1 MRKVVQTT
9 ALILFSTLALTINAA
24 RADAAPTT
32 PLGVVVAGQ
41 KALLGAVYV
50 ADGTSLFDGDTVST
64 QGKGSLRIR
73 LGASQLFLGENS
85 TLTLLR
91 SERGVTAKLL
101 GGTARFSGAV
111 GAPIELLV
119 LDAKISGKQ
128 DGAAGQVTVIS
139 KDEFQVGATSGALTV
154 DVNGDVRTVDEN
166 TAYDATLSPAPD
178 NGMPVGAGRRRSLI
192 LWMLIGLAAIG
203 TVIAVVHATMSHSGI
218 N

>member
-119 LDAKISGKQ
+119 LDARIRGKQ

>member
-9 ALILFSTLALTINAA
+9 GLILFSTLTLAINAGSA
-24 RADAAPTT
+24 LAAPTT

-41 KALLGAVYV
+41 KALLDSVYV

-111 GAPIELLV
+111 GAPIELVV
-119 LDAKISGKQ
+119 LDARIRGKQ
-128 DGAAGQVTVIS
+128 DGAAGQVTLIS

-192 LWMLIGLAAIG
+192 LWILIGLAAIG
-203 TVIAVVHATMSHSGI
+203 TVIAVVHATMSHSGM

>member
-9 ALILFSTLALTINAA
+9 ALILFSTLALAINAG
-24 RADAAPTT
+24 RVDAAPTT

-50 ADGTSLFDGDTVST
+50 ADGTSLFDRDTVST

-73 LGASQLFLGENS
+73 LGSSQLFLGENS
-85 TLTLLR
+85 TVTLLR
-91 SERGVTAKLL
+91 SDRGVTAKLL
-101 GGTARFSGAV
+101 GGTARFSGVA
-111 GAPIELLV
+111 GAPIELMV
-119 LDAKISGKQ
+119 LDARIRGKQ
-128 DGAAGQVTVIS
+128 DGAAGQVTMIS
-139 KDEFQVGATSGALTV
+139 QDEFQVGATSGALTV

-192 LWMLIGLAAIG
+192 LWLLIGLAAIG
-203 TVIAVVHATMSHSGI
+203 TVIAVVHATMSPR
-218 N
+218 

>member
-9 ALILFSTLALTINAA
+9 GLIVLLTLALAINAGSA
-24 RADAAPTT
+24 FAAPTA

-101 GGTARFSGAV
+101 GGTARFAGAI

-119 LDAKISGKQ
+119 LDARIRGKQ
-128 DGAAGQVTVIS
+128 DGAAGQVTMIS
-139 KDEFQVGATSGALTV
+139 QDEFQVGATSGALTV

-178 NGMPVGAGRRRSLI
+178 SGLPPGAAKRRSLI
-192 LWMLIGLAAIG
+192 LWILIGLAAIG
-203 TVIAVVHATMSHSGI
+203 TVIAVMHATMSHSRM

>member
-9 ALILFSTLALTINAA
+9 ALILFSVLALAINAGPVG
-24 RADAAPTT
+24 AAPAR
-32 PLGVVVAGQ
+32 PLGVVVVGQ
-41 KALLGAVYV
+41 KALLGNVYI

-119 LDAKISGKQ
+119 LDARIRGKQ
-128 DGAAGQVTVIS
+128 DSAAGQVTIIS
-139 KDEFQVGATSGALTV
+139 QDEFQVGATSGALTV
-154 DVNGDVRTVDEN
+154 DVDGDVRTVDEN
-166 TAYDATLSPAPD
+166 TAYDATLSAVPD
-178 NGMPVGAGRRRSLI
+178 SGLPPGAGKRRSLI
-192 LWMLIGLAAIG
+192 LWILIGLVAIG
-203 TVIAVVHATMSHSGI
+203 TVIAVMHATMSHSRV

>member
-119 LDAKISGKQ
+119 LDAKIRGKQ

>member
-1 MRKVVQTT
+1 VRKVVQTT
-9 ALILFSTLALTINAA
+9 ALILFSALALAINAGSA
-24 RADAAPTT
+24 LAAPTA
-32 PLGVVVAGQ
+32 PLAVVMAGQ
-41 KALLGAVYV
+41 KALLGGVYV

-101 GGTARFSGAV
+101 GGTARFSGAA
-111 GAPIELLV
+111 GMPIELLV
-119 LDAKISGKQ
+119 LDVRIRGKQ
-128 DGAAGQVTVIS
+128 DSAAGQVTMIS

-154 DVNGDVRTVDEN
+154 DVDGDVRTVDEN
-166 TAYDATLSPAPD
+166 TAFDATLSPAPD

-192 LWMLIGLAAIG
+192 LWIIVALAAIG
-203 TVIAVVHATMSHSGI
+203 TAIAVMHATMSPSKM